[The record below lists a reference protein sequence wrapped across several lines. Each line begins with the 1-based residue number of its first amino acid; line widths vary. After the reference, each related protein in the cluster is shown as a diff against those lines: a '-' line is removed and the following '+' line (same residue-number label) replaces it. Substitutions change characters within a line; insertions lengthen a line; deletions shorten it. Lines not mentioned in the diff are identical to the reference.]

1 MQETQEMQVQSL
13 GQEDSLEDK
22 MATTPVFLSGRSHG
36 QRSLIDYGPWGCR
49 VWRNWAHT
57 HIHTQSHTYTHFQLY
72 PQHKSLLNNCLLLYK
87 LLSWNVFTQI
97 FFCPNSKTVLL
108 DETNSAVPTH
118 NELESSKEIFC
129 IYKLKTWA
137 KGSPGGSV
145 AKSSPANAG
154 DMGSS
159 LIWKDPTYCWA
170 TKPMSHNYWACTL
183 EPRSSNYW
191 AHVCSS
197 WSWHTLEP
205 MLCDKRSHCSEKP
218 AHHN

>member
-1 MQETQEMQVQSL
+1 MGLQSL
-13 GQEDSLEDK
+13 TQ
-22 MATTPVFLSGRSHG
+22 LST
-36 QRSLIDYGPWGCR
+36 
-49 VWRNWAHT
+49 HT
-57 HIHTQSHTYTHFQLY
+57 HTHTVTHTHFQLY

-97 FFCPNSKTVLL
+97 FFCPNSKTVL

-129 IYKLKTWA
+129 IYKLKTLA
-137 KGSPGGSV
+137 KGFPGGSV
-145 AKSSPANAG
+145 AKNSPANAG

-183 EPRSSNYW
+183 QPRSSNYW
-191 AHVCSS
+191 AHV
-197 WSWHTLEP
+197 LQP

-218 AHHN
+218 AHGN